1 MSLKPSPLQP
11 VPDETARVAHAAF
24 PKGNVYLK
32 LRDQLGTIFT
42 DADFATL
49 FPKDGQPSLPPWRLA
64 LITILQFRENLSDR
78 HAAEAVRSRIDW
90 KYLLGLEL
98 TDPGFDFSVLCEFRT
113 RLLAGTAQAMLLDK
127 LLQGCCS
134 LGLIKPR
141 GKQRTDS
148 THVLAAIRVMNRL
161 ELVGETFRATLN
173 SIATVAP
180 DWLRTVAPREWH
192 DRYNRRVE
200 QDRLP
205 TGKEARAAY
214 AQTVGEDGVYLLD
227 AVKAPNT
234 PPGLQ
239 QLAIIETLRQT
250 WQRHYEWTTDQA
262 GHTHVRVKPDKELA
276 RAAESIESPY
286 DPEARYRTK
295 RDTQWTGYRVHFTET
310 CEPETVNLITHVV
323 TTPATVHE
331 VNCTADIHQALVK
344 KQLPPK
350 DHIVDAAYIDAHLL
364 IQSRQDQAIALV
376 GPPRTNPSWQAKL
389 EGGYDLDQ
397 FSVDW
402 ERQQVRCPQGKL
414 SSAWSEQVSPSG
426 APSVSVH
433 FLSSDCGPCPSRGL
447 CTRAARGG
455 RHLKLLPQAQYEALK
470 EAREHH
476 ASEEGKQEYARRA
489 GIEGTLSQ
497 GVRAFGLR
505 ATRYWGESK
514 THLQHVATA
523 AAINVDRIVNW
534 LDDMPRAQTRIS
546 RFAALAA

>member
-49 FPKDGQPSLPPWRLA
+49 FPKAGQPSLPPWRLA

-98 TDPGFDFSVLCEFRT
+98 TDPGFDFSVLCEFRA
-113 RLLAGTAQAMLLDK
+113 RLLAGTAQALLLDK
-127 LLQGCCS
+127 LLQGCCP

-173 SIATVAP
+173 AIATVAP

-205 TGKEARAAY
+205 KGEEARAAY

-262 GHTHVRVKPDKELA
+262 GHTHVWVKPDKELA
-276 RAAESIESPY
+276 RAAE
-286 DPEARYRTK
+286 
-295 RDTQWTGYRVHFTET
+295 
-310 CEPETVNLITHVV
+310 
-323 TTPATVHE
+323 
-331 VNCTADIHQALVK
+331 
-344 KQLPPK
+344 
-350 DHIVDAAYIDAHLL
+350 
-364 IQSRQDQAIALV
+364 
-376 GPPRTNPSWQAKL
+376 
-389 EGGYDLDQ
+389 
-397 FSVDW
+397 
-402 ERQQVRCPQGKL
+402 
-414 SSAWSEQVSPSG
+414 
-426 APSVSVH
+426 
-433 FLSSDCGPCPSRGL
+433 
-447 CTRAARGG
+447 
-455 RHLKLLPQAQYEALK
+455 
-470 EAREHH
+470 
-476 ASEEGKQEYARRA
+476 
-489 GIEGTLSQ
+489 
-497 GVRAFGLR
+497 
-505 ATRYWGESK
+505 
-514 THLQHVATA
+514 
-523 AAINVDRIVNW
+523 
-534 LDDMPRAQTRIS
+534 
-546 RFAALAA
+546 